1 MGGGT
6 PELAHAGGGHPLGEG
21 DQPELTLQTRTAD
34 IIFTNEMFFSLRI
47 GSTGSTG
54 VSRLLQTSTD
64 IIFTNKMFFSLRIG
78 STESTG
84 VSRLPYKHTVK
95 TERCH
100 DALLLRPP
108 FCPIEARIL

>member
-47 GSTGSTG
+47 GSTESTG
-54 VSRLLQTSTD
+54 VSRLLQTRTAD

-78 STESTG
+78 STGSTG
-84 VSRLPYKHTVK
+84 VSRLPYKQTV
-95 TERCH
+95 
-100 DALLLRPP
+100 
-108 FCPIEARIL
+108 